1 MTASDQ
7 NPYEPPQQAS
17 ALVPTAQPPIAT
29 KPPWRIWKRLVL
41 IGLALLLPSL
51 AVVFVI
57 DWMEAQQQR
66 HFTGALF
73 SFVAGLFV
81 TCGIIGEILVMVF
94 GPILLIQSLLRFMR
108 SKGISYWLS
117 KSDAQNPS

>member
-1 MTASDQ
+1 MATSDQ
-7 NPYEPPQQAS
+7 NPYQAPQEAS
-17 ALVPTAQPPIAT
+17 RLAPTANASIAK

-41 IGLALLLPSL
+41 LGLGLLLPSL
-51 AVVFVI
+51 AVIWVI
-57 DWMEAQQQR
+57 DSMEAEQQR

-73 SFVAGLFV
+73 DTVAMFFV

-117 KSDAQNPS
+117 KSRSQYD